1 MKTWRL
7 TPAYGRDYET
17 PTEVRKD
24 FEDNK
29 DFVIADVS
37 DRYDGKPVNRE
48 QMAVGDAAFIRYG
61 NLRKVLALVV
71 REKGEWKLEE
81 ALTKTQKLA
90 LLGASRSEV
99 QNPRV
104 LRTLKK
110 LGLLRN
116 HDAGLTDEGRRVLVA
131 IESGSVVG
139 LASEELGT

>member
-7 TPAYGRDYET
+7 IPAYGRDYET

-29 DFVIADVS
+29 DFTISDIS
-37 DRYDGKPVNRE
+37 DRFNGKYVNRE
-48 QMAVGDAAFIRYG
+48 QMAVGDAVFVRYG

-71 REKGEWKLEE
+71 LDEGQWKLEC

-110 LGLLRN
+110 LGLLRE
-116 HDAGLTDEGRRVLVA
+116 HDAGLTEEGRRVLSA
-131 IESGSVVG
+131 IESGPSVG
-139 LASEELGT
+139 LAGEELGA